1 MYEAEYHPKIK
12 KDLKKID
19 PPIREKIRT
28 GHIPSILS
36 DPGAGENL
44 AGDLKGTSCYH
55 FKVAKQEFRIAYVID
70 EKTKKVY
77 IQIIA
82 KRGNFYKLLKRRI
95 LL

>member
-1 MYEAEYHPKIK
+1 MYEAEYHPKIR

-19 PPIREKIRT
+19 PSIREKIRT
-28 GHIPSILS
+28 VHIPSILS
-36 DPGAGENL
+36 DPGSGENL

-70 EKTKKVY
+70 EKTEKVY

-82 KRGNFYKLLKRRI
+82 KRGDFYKLLKRRI